1 MDKPLHLV
9 LAHRWERKKVFH
21 ADVKLIGFS
30 RKEKE
35 QLEKYGAWMQA
46 LASGLLQPYTQE
58 QQRFIDVTKEIEAP
72 ISAFEALWVK
82 YVHSVKMHKQSETKK
97 IMGVVNKGIL
107 SYEQLQAI
115 VDNSSKF
122 SFSDDEKK
130 KIQDRMKDER
140 ELLNLDNTK
149 ERVLSIY
156 RGNVE

>member
-9 LAHRWERKKVFH
+9 LAHRWERKKAFH

-58 QQRFIDVTKEIEAP
+58 QQRFIDVTKEIEVP
-72 ISAFEALWVK
+72 ISTFEILWVK
-82 YVHSVKMHKQSETKK
+82 YAHSVNMHKQSETKK

-107 SYEQLQAI
+107 SYEQLQSI
-115 VDNSSKF
+115 VDNFSKF

-130 KIQDRMKDER
+130 RIQDRMNDER
-140 ELLNLDNTK
+140 ELLNLDSTK
-149 ERVLSIY
+149 GRGLSIY